1 MSSPT
6 PPKKEPKELSN
17 EVRMLLAFVLMG
29 LILVVTPYAYRK
41 LGLVPPEAPKKAVTA
56 KDAGAPPS
64 SAATSGE
71 RNSDEPI
78 VGPYSGGSRG

>member
-6 PPKKEPKELSN
+6 PSKKEPKELSN

-56 KDAGAPPS
+56 KEAAAPPS
-64 SAATSGE
+64 STSDYGE
-71 RNSDEPI
+71 RSSDEPI
-78 VGPYSGGSRG
+78 DAPSR

>member
-41 LGLVPPEAPKKAVTA
+41 LGIAPPEAPKKAVTA
-56 KDAGAPPS
+56 KEAAAPPS
-64 SAATSGE
+64 SYHDYGE
-71 RNSDEPI
+71 RGSDEAIDAP
-78 VGPYSGGSRG
+78 SR